1 MVSVRVRPLGGAGMG
16 SKRVELFAAIRFDW
30 QRNRMSVRSLARK
43 YDVHRRTV
51 RQAIASPL
59 PPDRKVPV
67 RSAPVREAVTGWID
81 EMLREDLAAPG
92 KQRHTAKRIFERLVD
107 EHDARVSYSTVAKY
121 VHRRRPEIIAAQA
134 QARAEA
140 AGVAGF
146 VPQAKEPG
154 AEAEVDFTDVFVEL
168 AGRLARCYLF
178 GFRLSCSGKGC
189 HRVYA
194 SCAQEAFLE
203 GHVTAFEAT
212 GGVPWRHV
220 RYDNLSPAVAK
231 VLRGRNRAETA
242 RWLAFRSWYG
252 FEAFYCEPGPG
263 GAHEK
268 GGVEGDLGR
277 FRRRWLVP
285 VPKVACLAELNAVLA
300 EADAAEDGRRI
311 AYRAATVGEDFA
323 AEQRLLRPLPGERF
337 DTGTVLWPRVDR
349 FARVSVGKCRYSVP
363 ARLIDSRVR
372 VVLSA
377 NELRVFDGGTLVA
390 AHPRLTA
397 AGAEHLELDHYL
409 EILVRKPGA
418 LAGSVALV
426 QARAAGVFTSVH
438 EAFWAAAR
446 ARHGDAAGTRAL
458 IEVLLLHRRM
468 PPGQVIAGIAAA
480 LAAGACTAEVV
491 AVEARKHAAAAPGD
505 GQAAWPALHRPHRS
519 RAAVV
524 TLPRRPAALP
534 ADPRPAPSVA
544 AYDQLLAPQAG
555 EGGA

>member
-1 MVSVRVRPLGGAGMG
+1 MG

-51 RQAIASPL
+51 RQAITSPL

-67 RSAPVREAVTGWID
+67 RAAPVREAVAGWID

-92 KQRHTAKRIFERLVD
+92 KQRHTAKRVFERLRD
-107 EHDARVSYSTVAKY
+107 EHDARVSYSTVTKY
-121 VHRRRPEIIAAQA
+121 VHRRRPEITAE

-140 AGVAGF
+140 AGMAGVAGF

-154 AEAEVDFTDVFVEL
+154 AEAEVGFADVFVEL

-203 GHVTAFEAT
+203 GHVTAFEVT
-212 GGVPWRHV
+212 GGVPWRHI
-220 RYDNLSPAVAK
+220 RYDNLAPAVAK
-231 VLRGRNRAETA
+231 VLRGRNRAETT

-252 FEAFYCEPGPG
+252 FEAFYCEPGPD

-285 VPKVACLAELNAVLA
+285 VPKVASLAELNAMLA

-311 AYRAATVGEDFA
+311 AYRAATVGQDFA
-323 AEQRLLRPLPGERF
+323 AEQHLLRPLPGERF
-337 DTGTVLWPRVDR
+337 GTAAVLWPRVDR
-349 FARVSVGKCRYSVP
+349 YARISVGKCRYSVP

-372 VVLSA
+372 VALSA
-377 NELRVFDGGTLVA
+377 NELHVFDGTRLA
-390 AHPRLTA
+390 AVHPRLTA

-418 LAGSVALV
+418 LPGSAALA
-426 QARAAGVFTSVH
+426 QARATGVFTSSH

-468 PPGQVIAGIAAA
+468 PPAQVIAGIQAA
-480 LAAGACTAEVV
+480 LTAGACSADVV
-491 AVEARKHAAAAPGD
+491 AVEARKHAAAAPGGTGD
-505 GQAAWPALHRPHRS
+505 EAWPALPRPARS

-524 TLPRRPAALP
+524 TLPRRGAELP
-534 ADPRPAPSVA
+534 ADARPAPSVA
-544 AYDQLLAPQAG
+544 AYDQLLAPR

>member
-1 MVSVRVRPLGGAGMG
+1 MG

-30 QRNRMSVRSLARK
+30 QRNQMSIRALARK

-59 PPDRKVPV
+59 PPERKVAV
-67 RSAPVREAVTGWID
+67 RAAPVREVVTGWID
-81 EMLREDLAAPG
+81 EMLREDLAAPR
-92 KQRHTAKRIFERLVD
+92 KQRHTARRVFERLAD

-134 QARAEA
+134 RAEG

-154 AEAEVDFTDVFVEL
+154 AEAEVDFADVTVEL
-168 AGRLARCYLF
+168 AGRAARCYLF
-178 GFRLSCSGKGC
+178 GLRLSCSGKGC

-194 SCAQEAFLE
+194 SCAQEAFFE
-203 GHVTAFEAT
+203 GHVTAFEAI
-212 GGVPWRHV
+212 GGVPWRHI
-220 RYDNLSPAVAK
+220 RYDNLPAAVAR
-231 VLRGRNRAETA
+231 VLRGRTRTETA
-242 RWLAFRSWYG
+242 RWLTFRSWYG
-252 FEAFYCEPGPG
+252 FEAFYCEPGEA

-285 VPKVACLAELNAVLA
+285 VPRAASLAELNALLA
-300 EADAAEDGRRI
+300 QADAAEDERHIG
-311 AYRAATVGEDFA
+311 YRAATVGQDFA
-323 AEQRLLRPLPGERF
+323 AEQSFLQPLPGERF
-337 DTGTVLWPRVDR
+337 DTAAVLWPRVDR
-349 FARVSVGKCRYSVP
+349 YARIAVGKCRYSVP
-363 ARLIDSRVR
+363 AGLIDARVR
-372 VVLSA
+372 VALSA
-377 NELRVFDGGTLVA
+377 NELRIFDGSKLVA

-409 EILVRKPGA
+409 EILARKPGA
-418 LAGSVALV
+418 LAGSSALA

-446 ARHGDAAGTRAL
+446 ARHGDSAGTRAL

-468 PPGQVIAGIAAA
+468 PPAAVIAGMQAA
-480 LAAGACTAEVV
+480 LQAGSCSADVV
-491 AVEARKHAAAAPGD
+491 AVEARKHATPAPGK
-505 GQAAWPALHRPHRS
+505 QAAWQPLTGPRRS

-524 TLPRRPAALP
+524 TLPHRPAALP
-534 ADPRPAPSVA
+534 PDRRPAPSVA
-544 AYDQLLAPQAG
+544 AYDQLLSVPPARG
-555 EGGA
+555 GGA